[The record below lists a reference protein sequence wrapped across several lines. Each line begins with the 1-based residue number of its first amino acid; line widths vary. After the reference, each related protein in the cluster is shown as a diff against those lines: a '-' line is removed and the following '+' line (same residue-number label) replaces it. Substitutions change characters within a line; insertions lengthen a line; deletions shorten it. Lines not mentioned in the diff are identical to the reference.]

1 MHSEL
6 PLAVKQLLNIT
17 EQTSEN
23 ESDWRLKTPTTI
35 ANTSFE
41 EADII
46 TKNPVAIQQH
56 VESEIEVGCVC
67 CMGNNMHEIC
77 LYISIHMYIIYK

>member
-23 ESDWRLKTPTTI
+23 EPDWRLKTPTTI
-35 ANTSFE
+35 ANTSVE
-41 EADII
+41 DGNII
-46 TKNPVAIQQH
+46 TKTPVAIQQH
-56 VESEIEVGCVC
+56 VDTEIEVGCVL
-67 CMGNNMHEIC
+67 HA
-77 LYISIHMYIIYK
+77 K